1 MSTLTVLEKEVKIN
15 APGPPAHQYQKIARK
30 GFKKKSE
37 CLQLSEKNHLI
48 VNVNI

>member
-30 GFKKKSE
+30 GFKKSQSAYSYQKR
-37 CLQLSEKNHLI
+37 I
-48 VNVNI
+48 I